1 MEAVE
6 VYDAKAIEPTQDI
19 EQGTKAADA
28 LVKLVKKAGLA
39 KKFGGEKEHLF
50 VEAWEALG
58 KFYRMSA
65 KPLDAQPVT
74 VEGIAGAKA
83 RAVIIDIDTGHEI
96 SGADAYCMR
105 DEPNWRNKPFYQL
118 ASMAQTRAASKAF
131 RMVLAFVPALAGF
144 ATTPAEEMSD
154 MERVVPD
161 KKEPPKN
168 QAPKKDEPDYRAEI
182 TRMLTEMWGGDEAA
196 MEEALKSVTGFQ
208 GKKGWVEGKSSV
220 DDLKDARNEKGASQ
234 LTIAYNKVKEEY
246 VTWQNQGE

>member
-39 KKFGGEKEHLF
+39 KKFGGEKEHLY
-50 VEAWEALG
+50 VEAWKALG

-74 VEGIAGAKA
+74 VEGVAGAKA

-154 MERVVPD
+154 MERVPPD
-161 KKEPPKN
+161 KKEPPP
-168 QAPKKDEPDYRAEI
+168 QKKDEPDYRAEI
-182 TRMLTEMWGGDEAA
+182 TRMLEEMWGGDEMS
-196 MEEALKSVTGFQ
+196 MEEALKSVTGFK
-208 GKKGWVEGKSSV
+208 GKKGWVEGKSNV
-220 DDLKDARNEKGASQ
+220 ADLKDARNDKGQSQ

>member
-1 MEAVE
+1 
-6 VYDAKAIEPTQDI
+6 
-19 EQGTKAADA
+19 
-28 LVKLVKKAGLA
+28 
-39 KKFGGEKEHLF
+39 

-74 VEGIAGAKA
+74 VEGVAGAKA

-154 MERVVPD
+154 MERVPPD
-161 KKEPPKN
+161 KKEPPP
-168 QAPKKDEPDYRAEI
+168 QKKDEPDYRAEI
-182 TRMLTEMWGGDEAA
+182 TRMLEEMWGGDEMS
-196 MEEALKSVTGFQ
+196 MEEALKSVTGFK
-208 GKKGWVEGKSSV
+208 GKKGWVEGKSNV
-220 DDLKDARNEKGASQ
+220 ADLKDARNDKGQSQ

>member
-39 KKFGGEKEHLF
+39 KKFGGEKEHLY

-74 VEGIAGAKA
+74 VEGVAGAKA

-118 ASMAQTRAASKAF
+118 ASMAQIRAASKAF

-154 MERVVPD
+154 MERVPPD
-161 KKEPPKN
+161 KKEPPP
-168 QAPKKDEPDYRAEI
+168 QKKDEPDYRAEI
-182 TRMLTEMWGGDEAA
+182 TRMLEEMWGGDEMS
-196 MEEALKSVTGFQ
+196 MEEALKSVTGFK
-208 GKKGWVEGKSSV
+208 GKKGWVEGKSNV
-220 DDLKDARNEKGASQ
+220 ADLKDARNDKGQSQ

-246 VTWQNQGE
+246 VTWQNQG

>member
-65 KPLDAQPVT
+65 KPMDATPVT

-105 DEPNWRNKPFYQL
+105 DEPNWRNRPFYQL

-154 MERVVPD
+154 MDRVVPE
-161 KKEPPKN
+161 KKEPPK
-168 QAPKKDEPDYRAEI
+168 QPPKKDEPDHRAEI
-182 TRMLTEMWGGDEAA
+182 TRMLEEMWGGDEEA

-208 GKKGWVEGKSSV
+208 GKNGWVEGTSDV
-220 DDLKDARNEKGASQ
+220 NALKDKRNEKGASQ
-234 LTIAYNKVKEEY
+234 LTIAYNKVKKEYEE
-246 VTWQNQGE
+246 WQKGQGE

>member
-65 KPLDAQPVT
+65 KPIDAVPIM

-105 DEPNWRNKPFYQL
+105 DEPNWRNRPFYQL

-154 MERVVPD
+154 MERVAPEDKGHKQTGNLASDKQIAFIQSILEQKVPD
-161 KKEPPKN
+161 VDVLVYVNDILKPDKLETINDITKEQARKVFDYFEVMKWTKAKEKK
-168 QAPKKDEPDYRAEI
+168 
-182 TRMLTEMWGGDEAA
+182 
-196 MEEALKSVTGFQ
+196 
-208 GKKGWVEGKSSV
+208 
-220 DDLKDARNEKGASQ
+220 
-234 LTIAYNKVKEEY
+234 
-246 VTWQNQGE
+246 